1 VDADALQQRINAI
14 TWCHPLTLGGIET
27 RPQWHVRRRF
37 QRRLKF
43 LQIPQDLTGKTVLDI
58 GAWDGFFSFE
68 CERRGA
74 ARVVAADHFSWHGP
88 GWGTKAGFTL
98 AREALGSRVEDIDI
112 DVMDLAPER
121 IGTFDVVLFL
131 DDDILPFPD
140 LVAAHV
146 DAHRQEH
153 RLVAGRVLQPW
164 DEDSANASWA
174 ARRFASS
181 ESRDIDEFMGGNFSV
196 RRKDAIE
203 AGGFDENF
211 VRVAYNFE
219 REFADRWRARGGM
232 IQYVPIAA
240 IHHLKA
246 ASGGTRSFGDHLR
259 TVLPGHSVGNYYY
272 LLRSQRAKGRTR
284 EFFARPLRAIATR
297 HHLRRPWWIP
307 ITLVAELS
315 GMAWALT
322 LHARGPRYCSGRYRT
337 EI

>member
-1 VDADALQQRINAI
+1 MTGHLPITIAI
-14 TWCHPLTLGGIET
+14 PTYRRGQVLIET
-27 RPQWHVRRRF
+27 IRSLLNLEQRAGEILVIDQTNDHSSVTEGSLRDWSESGKIRWLRLPQPS
-37 QRRLKF
+37 
-43 LQIPQDLTGKTVLDI
+43 IPRAMNEGLL
-58 GAWDGFFSFE
+58 S
-68 CERRGA
+68 
-74 ARVVAADHFSWHGP
+74 AR
-88 GWGTKAGFTL
+88 
-98 AREALGSRVEDIDI
+98 
-112 DVMDLAPER
+112 
-121 IGTFDVVLFL
+121 FDVVLFL
-131 DDDILPFPD
+131 DDDIQPFPD

-146 DAHRQEH
+146 DAHRREH

-164 DEDSANASWA
+164 DEDSGSTSWA
-174 ARRFASS
+174 VRRFASS

-232 IQYVPIAA
+232 IRYVPLAA

-272 LLRSQRAKGRTR
+272 LLRSQRAKGRVR

-322 LHARGPRYCSGRYRT
+322 LNARGPRYCSGRSRT
-337 EI
+337 ET